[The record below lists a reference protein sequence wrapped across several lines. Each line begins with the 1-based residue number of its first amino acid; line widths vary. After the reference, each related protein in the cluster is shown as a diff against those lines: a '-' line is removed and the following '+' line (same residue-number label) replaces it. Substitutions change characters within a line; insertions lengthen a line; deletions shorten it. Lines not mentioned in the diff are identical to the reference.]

1 MGETAEH
8 KLYPRHLALDEAS
21 PPPIATTD
29 PTASKGWSMG
39 MGGSS
44 SPFSVVLRKRSR
56 KEGRREG
63 CGDGGAAADGATGA
77 CLIVRLCD

>member
-8 KLYPRHLALDEAS
+8 KIYPRHLALDEAT

-29 PTASKGWSMG
+29 PRASKGRS

-63 CGDGGAAADGATGA
+63 CGDGGAAADSATGA
-77 CLIVRLCD
+77 WLIVRLCD